1 MIEIVTDEHYSLIS
15 SLFEETTDSIRI
27 ISPFLSRKMA
37 DLLCEAA
44 YKGVECSFVTRFYL
58 QDFLDGSNTLDGLQ
72 DMLDA
77 GVKLYAL
84 IGLHTKLYLFDEMDA
99 IVGSANFTEGGLVRN
114 VELSIHLNDEPAID
128 TLQDYYDDIVSKVNK
143 ADDGQITQEM
153 LDDYKERYKKQK
165 EAKAKADGSKNIVC
179 IMRGAA
185 LDKSAR
191 NLKENINAAFD
202 EIETNTKE
210 RLNDVVYAALGGKK
224 EEASHKSLRN
234 IILKFSASAKKRADG
249 NEPMFM
255 HEFIDNGKAVYISN
269 FSEARKSSAKTVE
282 EGDETFFCVHSY
294 DKNGKECPLIVGKG
308 IFRKYSSN
316 NDARKKDWI
325 KQYEWLSDYPI
336 YCVISEAKV
345 IDAPVN
351 CGIPLRELTDVLG
364 YKTYMHT
371 RNNPDKYPKERVAKA
386 HGQQAMLA
394 LSPEA
399 KEYLD
404 VRLDEL
410 GKMYGWKKYE
420 SEI

>member
-1 MIEIVTDEHYSLIS
+1 MIEVVTDEHYSLIS
-15 SLFEETTDSIRI
+15 SLFEESIDSIRI

-37 DLLCEAA
+37 DLLCEEAN
-44 YKGVECSFVTRFYL
+44 KGVECSFITRFYL

-128 TLQDYYDDIVSKVNK
+128 MLQDYYDDIVSKVEK
-143 ADDGQITQEM
+143 ADDGVITQEM
-153 LDDYKERYKKQK
+153 LDDYKERYKKLK
-165 EAKAKADGSKNIVC
+165 ESKSKLDGGKHIVGT
-179 IMRGAA
+179 IRGAV
-185 LDKSAR
+185 LDRNAR
-191 NLKENINAAFD
+191 NIKEDSGKVFT
-202 EIETNTKE
+202 EIEANSGE
-210 RLNDVVYAALGGKK
+210 RLSDPVYTALGGKK
-224 EEASHKSLRN
+224 EAASYKNLRN
-234 IILKFSASAKKRADG
+234 IILKFSASAKKRANG
-249 NEPMFM
+249 NEPMYM
-255 HEFIDNGKAVYISN
+255 HAFKDNGKSVYISN
-269 FSEARKSSAKTVE
+269 FSEARKKSAMTIE

-294 DKNGKECPLIVGKG
+294 DKDGNACPLIVGKG
-308 IFRKYSSN
+308 YFRKYNNS
-316 NDARKKDWI
+316 NDARLKEWITQFDWLV
-325 KQYEWLSDYPI
+325 EYPI

-351 CGIPLRELTDVLG
+351 CGIPLRELTDALG

-371 RNNPDKYPKERVAKA
+371 RDNPDKYPKEKVAKA

-404 VRLDEL
+404 ERLDEL
-410 GKMYGWKKYE
+410 GKKYGWKKYE
-420 SEI
+420 SEM

>member
-1 MIEIVTDEHYSLIS
+1 MIEVVTDEHYSLIS
-15 SLFEETTDSIRI
+15 SLFEESIDSIRI

-37 DLLCEAA
+37 DLLCEEAN
-44 YKGVECSFVTRFYL
+44 KGVECSFITRFYL
-58 QDFLDGSNTLDGLQ
+58 QDFLDGSNSLDGLQ
-72 DMLDA
+72 DMMDA
-77 GVKLYAL
+77 GVTIYAL
-84 IGLHTKLYLFDEMDA
+84 IGLHTKLYLFDDMDA

-128 TLQDYYDDIVSKVNK
+128 TLQDYYDDIVSKVK
-143 ADDGQITQEM
+143 KTDDGQITQEM

-165 EAKAKADGSKNIVC
+165 EGKLKADGSKNIVC
-179 IMRGAA
+179 IMRGAV

-410 GKMYGWKKYE
+410 GKMYGWKKYK

>member
-1 MIEIVTDEHYSLIS
+1 MIEVVTDEHYSLIS
-15 SLFEETTDSIRI
+15 SLFEESIDSIRI

-44 YKGVECSFVTRFYL
+44 YKGAKCSFVTRFYL
-58 QDFLDGSNTLDGLQ
+58 QDFIDGSNSLDGLQ

-114 VELSIHLNDEPAID
+114 VELSIHLSDEPAID

-210 RLNDVVYAALGGKK
+210 RLDDAVYVALGGKK

-269 FSEARKSSAKTVE
+269 FSEARKNSAKTVE

-294 DKNGKECPLIVGKG
+294 DKYGKECPLIVGKG
-308 IFRKYSSN
+308 IFRKYNSN

-351 CGIPLRELTDVLG
+351 CGIPLRELTDALG

-371 RNNPDKYPKERVAKA
+371 RENPDKYPKERVAKA

-404 VRLDEL
+404 ERLDEL
-410 GKMYGWKKYE
+410 GKKYGWKKYE
-420 SEI
+420 SEL

>member
-1 MIEIVTDEHYSLIS
+1 
-15 SLFEETTDSIRI
+15 
-27 ISPFLSRKMA
+27 
-37 DLLCEAA
+37 
-44 YKGVECSFVTRFYL
+44 
-58 QDFLDGSNTLDGLQ
+58 
-72 DMLDA
+72 
-77 GVKLYAL
+77 
-84 IGLHTKLYLFDEMDA
+84 
-99 IVGSANFTEGGLVRN
+99 
-114 VELSIHLNDEPAID
+114 
-128 TLQDYYDDIVSKVNK
+128 
-143 ADDGQITQEM
+143 M

-165 EAKAKADGSKNIVC
+165 EVKAKVDGSKNIVC

-185 LDKSAR
+185 LDKSSR
-191 NLKENINAAFD
+191 NLKGNINAAFD

-210 RLNDVVYAALGGKK
+210 RLNDAIYIALGGKK

-234 IILKFSASAKKRADG
+234 IILKFSALAKKRADG

-255 HEFIDNGKAVYISN
+255 HAFIDNGKAIYISN
-269 FSEARKSSAKTVE
+269 FSEARKSSTKTVE
-282 EGDETFFCVHSY
+282 EGDDTFFCVHLY

-386 HGQQAMLA
+386 HGQQDMLA

-404 VRLDEL
+404 ERLDEL
-410 GKMYGWKKYE
+410 GKKYGWKKYE
-420 SEI
+420 SEM

>member
-1 MIEIVTDEHYSLIS
+1 MIEVVTDEHYSLIS
-15 SLFEETTDSIRI
+15 SLFEESIDSIRI

-37 DLLCEAA
+37 DLLCEEAN
-44 YKGVECSFVTRFYL
+44 KGVECSFITRFYL

-72 DMLDA
+72 NMLDA

-128 TLQDYYDDIVSKVNK
+128 MLQDYYDDIVSKVKK

-165 EAKAKADGSKNIVC
+165 ESKSKADGSKNIVC

-210 RLNDVVYAALGGKK
+210 RLNDAVYVALGGKK
-224 EEASHKSLRN
+224 EEASHKSLSN

-255 HEFIDNGKAVYISN
+255 HAFIDDGKAVYISN
-269 FSEARKSSAKTVE
+269 FSEARKSSAKTIE

-404 VRLDEL
+404 ERLDEL
-410 GKMYGWKKYE
+410 GKKYGWKKYE
-420 SEI
+420 SEM